1 MALFIKSYLFGIML
15 KKCGVIMIIYQ
26 NTKGG
31 FIDDIRNELILYLY
45 RLPNR
50 GYFLVADGFI
60 NVFYIIPTKD
70 ES

>member
-1 MALFIKSYLFGIML
+1 M
-15 KKCGVIMIIYQ
+15 
-26 NTKGG
+26 

-50 GYFLVADGFI
+50 GYFLVPDGFI

>member
-1 MALFIKSYLFGIML
+1 M
-15 KKCGVIMIIYQ
+15 
-26 NTKGG
+26 

-50 GYFLVADGFI
+50 GYFLVADEFI